1 MVRATEA
8 GFARNGPAWYDIEK
22 QTDRSVKGGR
32 FVRKGEATRE
42 HIIEKAAR
50 VLNRN
55 GYYASSLSEIM
66 EASGLKKGGIYNH
79 FDSKEEI
86 IAEAFTHNVRA
97 MSERFDE
104 AASGASHAV
113 DRVLAMA
120 AVALD
125 LYRGEPIPGGCAIM
139 NAAIESDDAHPF
151 LKERAKLSMERFVAR
166 VRGLLEQGQR
176 DGEVDPSADVG
187 EAALFIVSA
196 LEGALMMS
204 KLMDNDAAVKAA
216 LSRIASLMN
225 RELRLP

>member
-1 MVRATEA
+1 MVSATEA
-8 GFARNGPAWYDIEK
+8 GVATGGPRWYDIEK
-22 QTDRSVKGGR
+22 QTDRSAKGGR

-79 FDSKEEI
+79 FESKEEI

-104 AASGASHAV
+104 AAASERHAV
-113 DRVLAMA
+113 DRVIAMA
-120 AVALD
+120 AVALE

-151 LKERAKLSMERFVAR
+151 LKERAKASMEKFVAR

-176 DGEVDPSADVG
+176 DGEVDPSANAL
-187 EAALFIVSA
+187 ETALFIVSA
-196 LEGALMMS
+196 IEGALMMS
-204 KLMDNDAAVKAA
+204 KLMDSDAAVKVTLANI
-216 LSRIASLMN
+216 SSLLN

>member
-1 MVRATEA
+1 MVRSTEA
-8 GFARNGPAWYDIEK
+8 GFARSGPTWYDIEK

-79 FDSKEEI
+79 FESKEEI
-86 IAEAFTHNVRA
+86 IAEAFARNVRA

-104 AASGASHAV
+104 AAAVPGHAV

-120 AVALD
+120 AVALE

-151 LKERAKLSMERFVAR
+151 LKDRARASMERFVGR

-176 DGEVDPSADVG
+176 DGEVDPSADAA
-187 EAALFIVSA
+187 EAALFIVSS

-204 KLMDNDAAVKAA
+204 KLMDSDAAVKAA
-216 LSRIASLMN
+216 LARITSFLN